1 MSKTHSQLILPVV
14 SPVLGPALAAVLPAV
29 VPAEFTAV
37 LAAALAAVVAG
48 AGVVFPSQVAFKS
61 PAAKQTIA
69 VVSS

>member
-37 LAAALAAVVAG
+37 LAAVVAG